1 MKKELKKKLV
11 KITKELQKNIGI
23 KEKLE
28 SLQGK
33 ESQKMDLKIN
43 KAKEQLKIANE
54 LRQKA

>member
-28 SLQGK
+28 SL
-33 ESQKMDLKIN
+33 
-43 KAKEQLKIANE
+43 
-54 LRQKA
+54 